1 MTADDLTG
9 MLLAE
14 FPEWEPACTVD
25 KGNVVLTVTADVI
38 HDTVERLRDLGFNQF
53 EVVTA
58 VDRGEQLELFYVLH
72 SLGMKV
78 AIWVKTFV
86 PRDDASVASMTDLYR
101 GANWLERE
109 VYDLFGI
116 VFAGHPD
123 MRRIML
129 PFDWVGYPLRKDYI
143 DENIIPRPDYI

>member
-1 MTADDLTG
+1 MNAGELTSKLLTA
-9 MLLAE
+9 
-14 FPEWEPACTVD
+14 FPAWETVCTVD
-25 KGNVVLTVTADVI
+25 KGNVVLTVESDVI
-38 HDTVERLRDLGFNQF
+38 HDTVEKLKGFGFNQF

-86 PRDDASVASMTDLYR
+86 PRDDARVASMTDLYM

-116 VFAGHPD
+116 VFEGHPD
-123 MRRIML
+123 LRRIML
-129 PFDWVGYPLRKDYI
+129 PFDWEGYPLRKDYV